1 MEDKASKKITELAFE
16 AATRHE
22 NTHTQKRKEILKVEE
37 ITIAPE
43 QEIEPEDL

>member
-22 NTHTQKRKEILKVEE
+22 NTHTQKRKRNSKSGRNNNSSR
-37 ITIAPE
+37 TRN
-43 QEIEPEDL
+43 